1 MYAELQLFKTIK
13 MRSRYQL
20 IFLLPV
26 LFFTTVIHGQEP
38 SYEATSYID
47 ENGNIFWNKK
57 LPIYLKISSSPE
69 GGGTLLKSNNS
80 KYTNPLFL
88 DTEGTNYIRTRYAVD
103 NETGKTVQPLAEV
116 MMPIIADS
124 EGPET
129 NISYSGAVRYRKNG
143 VTYFGPGLK
152 VSLASEDKL
161 SGLNVL
167 NYKLN
172 DGSYLSYA
180 GEMTIEAE
188 QEHTF
193 QYFGVDRVGNSEK
206 LKESKFIVDLT
217 PPLITHNIN
226 GFADNN
232 IIANPSTIYFTSED
246 NLSGVNEIY
255 YRFDDASFKKY
266 NGNNVPF
273 TSLEDGDHLL
283 EYYATDNVG
292 NKTATYSLSI
302 YYDKTAPLTAS
313 DVLGDRYVVN
323 NKVYFSGR
331 TKMKLT
337 AVDNKVGVKEIKYSI
352 DNEKFKIYDQPFY
365 LPSIQGEHSIR
376 FYSVDRLAN
385 EPSGSEKYKHNISLV
400 ILDLTGPTV
409 TGSFSGPTFNIG
421 ENQFIGPSTKL
432 SLNAEDRES
441 GVQYVAYSINGA
453 AAENTY
459 TDPITFSESGKYSLE
474 LFGYDNVNNR
484 NINSMEFYV
493 DNDSPEIIE
502 NFSTEATGSI
512 DNENIY
518 PSYVT
523 VYLAAT
529 DNLTGNDR
537 IYYRING
544 GKESLYTRP
553 ISNLKKDE
561 KYTLE
566 VRAID
571 KVGNESQKTVIFRTN
586 ND

>member
-1 MYAELQLFKTIK
+1 
-13 MRSRYQL
+13 
-20 IFLLPV
+20 
-26 LFFTTVIHGQEP
+26 
-38 SYEATSYID
+38 
-47 ENGNIFWNKK
+47 
-57 LPIYLKISSSPE
+57 
-69 GGGTLLKSNNS
+69 
-80 KYTNPLFL
+80 
-88 DTEGTNYIRTRYAVD
+88 
-103 NETGKTVQPLAEV
+103 
-116 MMPIIADS
+116 
-124 EGPET
+124 
-129 NISYSGAVRYRKNG
+129 
-143 VTYFGPGLK
+143 
-152 VSLASEDKL
+152 
-161 SGLNVL
+161 
-167 NYKLN
+167 
-172 DGSYLSYA
+172 
-180 GEMTIEAE
+180 
-188 QEHTF
+188 
-193 QYFGVDRVGNSEK
+193 
-206 LKESKFIVDLT
+206 
-217 PPLITHNIN
+217 
-226 GFADNN
+226 
-232 IIANPSTIYFTSED
+232 
-246 NLSGVNEIY
+246 
-255 YRFDDASFKKY
+255 
-266 NGNNVPF
+266 
-273 TSLEDGDHLL
+273 
-283 EYYATDNVG
+283 
-292 NKTATYSLSI
+292 
-302 YYDKTAPLTAS
+302 
-313 DVLGDRYVVN
+313 
-323 NKVYFSGR
+323 
-331 TKMKLT
+331 MKLT